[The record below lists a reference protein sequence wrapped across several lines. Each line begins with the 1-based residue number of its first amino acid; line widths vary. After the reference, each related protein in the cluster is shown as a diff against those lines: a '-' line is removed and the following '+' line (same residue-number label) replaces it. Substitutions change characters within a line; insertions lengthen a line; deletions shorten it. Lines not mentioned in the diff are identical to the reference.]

1 MKLPVY
7 NLEGKKASEI
17 DIGEALSKPVRL
29 DIINR
34 CVLAE
39 QSFLRQPYGSDYWA
53 GKRTSA
59 HYHGERGTR
68 YSMMNKEMA
77 RLRRIHGNQGYLSM
91 TARFS
96 PQAIKGR
103 QAHPPK
109 PEKVW
114 LLKVNKREK
123 ILGLLSS
130 LSATSDKSL
139 VSGRGHLAVDMVFP
153 IVVEDKLEGVKNT
166 KNLVDLITN
175 LGLAKEIERA
185 SVKKVR
191 AGSGKNRGRRYKKK
205 VGPLVVVKEDKGILK
220 AVKNLAGF
228 DGTVSTKLSVSML
241 APGGQ
246 PGRLAI
252 FTQSA
257 LQELLTSLNGG
268 IKGKNKV

>member
-7 NLEGKKASEI
+7 SLEGKRAGEI
-17 DIGEALSKPVRL
+17 DVGQAFSSPIRME
-29 DIINR
+29 IINR
-34 CVLAE
+34 CFLAE
-39 QSFLRQPYGSDYWA
+39 QSLLRQAYGTDYFA

-103 QAHPPK
+103 AAHPPK

-114 LLKVNKREK
+114 KLKVNKREK

-130 LSATSDKSL
+130 LSA
-139 VSGRGHLAVDMVFP
+139 VSNKTFILNRGYKVPENFSVFP
-153 IVVEDKLEGVKNT
+153 IIVDDKIEEIKNAKDLKSVLISFGLENELKRSST
-166 KNLVDLITN
+166 
-175 LGLAKEIERA
+175 
-185 SVKKVR
+185 KKVR
-191 AGSGKNRGRRYKKK
+191 AGKGKARGRRYKKK
-205 VGPLVVVKEDKGILK
+205 TGPLLIVKEDKGISK
-220 AVKNLAGF
+220 AAANLAGF
-228 DGTVSTKLSVSML
+228 GFSIANKLNVSML

-252 FTQSA
+252 LSKSA
-257 LQELLTSLNGG
+257 AEELANLT
-268 IKGKNKV
+268 KWER